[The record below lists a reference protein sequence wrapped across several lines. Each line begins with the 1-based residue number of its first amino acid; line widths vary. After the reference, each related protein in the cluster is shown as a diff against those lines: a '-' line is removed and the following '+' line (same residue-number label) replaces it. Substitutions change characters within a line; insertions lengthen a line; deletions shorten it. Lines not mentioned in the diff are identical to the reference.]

1 MQYLFTRKIIYIGMN
16 DNGVIKKEQQALIKD
31 NNYI

>member
-1 MQYLFTRKIIYIGMN
+1 MQYHFQRKIIHIGMH
-16 DNGVIKKEQQALIKD
+16 DNGVIKKEQQASIKD